1 MTQAITRKQ
10 SILEQMQT
18 LTPQQE
24 QQVLDFIEFLK
35 YQSNKTEIKKT
46 EPEQVEPISFYEAAK
61 EFIGCVEGPE
71 DLSQKKKD
79 LKRGYLF

>member
-61 EFIGCVEGPE
+61 EFIGCVEGGPG
-71 DLSQKKKD
+71 DLATNKD
-79 LKRGYLF
+79 YLRGIGR